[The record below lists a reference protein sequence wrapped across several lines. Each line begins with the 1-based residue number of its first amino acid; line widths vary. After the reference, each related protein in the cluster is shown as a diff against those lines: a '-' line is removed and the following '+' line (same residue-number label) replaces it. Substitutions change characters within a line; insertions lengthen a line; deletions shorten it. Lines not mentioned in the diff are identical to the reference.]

1 MASII
6 FNNSVPGSHAENAQ
20 QSQRVSASVQV
31 VNEGNADGF
40 AELVIMGDLSGT
52 SGVQRASRGG
62 GGAYLTVY
70 SNYMTGGGPYRVSV
84 ILFEVVNGS
93 RQTILDRHD
102 NFTANIVVQGPRGGW
117 MSQAEADAL
126 EREEQARIDREYQA
140 RIERENQARID
151 RENQA
156 RIDREEQ
163 ARIDRQNRD
172 RIEQAQREQAQREQ
186 AQREQAQREQ
196 AQRDQERRRMQT
208 EEEDEARAMEQE
220 RQEQAQREQEQRDQ
234 EQRNRVQSEEED
246 EARAAQ
252 QAQREQEQRD
262 RNARDRALT
271 RAEPP
276 SWEGEG

>member
-102 NFTANIVVQGPRGGW
+102 NFTANVAAPAYVPAPPWSGDDEGFAPPPPPPPPPVEPPYYPP
-117 MSQAEADAL
+117 S
-126 EREEQARIDREYQA
+126 
-140 RIERENQARID
+140 
-151 RENQA
+151 
-156 RIDREEQ
+156 
-163 ARIDRQNRD
+163 
-172 RIEQAQREQAQREQ
+172 
-186 AQREQAQREQ
+186 
-196 AQRDQERRRMQT
+196 
-208 EEEDEARAMEQE
+208 EEDEWIEPEPEPEPEPPYYAPPEEDDYIPPYEPPAWETE
-220 RQEQAQREQEQRDQ
+220 PDWWKDQ
-234 EQRNRVQSEEED
+234 E
-246 EARAAQ
+246 
-252 QAQREQEQRD
+252 
-262 RNARDRALT
+262 
-271 RAEPP
+271 
-276 SWEGEG
+276 

>member
-186 AQREQAQREQ
+186 E
-196 AQRDQERRRMQT
+196 QRDQERRRMKT